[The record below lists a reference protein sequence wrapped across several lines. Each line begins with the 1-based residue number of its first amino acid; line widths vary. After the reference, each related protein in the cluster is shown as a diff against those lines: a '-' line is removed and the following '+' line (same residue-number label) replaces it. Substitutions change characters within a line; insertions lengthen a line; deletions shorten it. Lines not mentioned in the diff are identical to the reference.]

1 MKNLNLFLLIGLL
14 AFASCGDD
22 ATTPKEESETTAQK
36 VQHRWTLVSV
46 IDYNYVDSS
55 TTLDYIDTIIGSNPA
70 NYVEFRADNTA
81 SAQIDGDTETFSYS
95 ILSDNMIV
103 FDGDDFVIT
112 TLNANTFIMTYAD
125 REDIPYYD
133 NVITMKR

>member
-1 MKNLNLFLLIGLL
+1 MKNINLFLFIGLL
-14 AFASCGDD
+14 VFASCGDN
-22 ATTPKEESETTAQK
+22 ATTPKESETTAQK

-55 TTLDYIDTIIGSNPA
+55 TTIDYIDTIIASNPA

-81 SAQIDGDTETFSYS
+81 SAQIDGDQETFSYS
-95 ILSDNMIV
+95 ILSDNRIV

-133 NVITMKR
+133 NVITLKR